1 MSDKFETKEG
11 TFSLIKVYPENKK
24 KETSPDFFGSAKL
37 KGVEMRLSAWARLTD
52 SGKISITG
60 YIEEKQ
66 TQNNEKPTDTQLN
79 DFLMTP
85 EMKAAQASPQS
96 SGPAP
101 LDSPEDDLP
110 F

>member
-66 TQNNEKPTDTQLN
+66 AQNNEKPTDTQLN

-85 EMKAAQASPQS
+85 EMKAAQASPN
-96 SGPAP
+96 PVEE
-101 LDSPEDDLP
+101 LDSDLP